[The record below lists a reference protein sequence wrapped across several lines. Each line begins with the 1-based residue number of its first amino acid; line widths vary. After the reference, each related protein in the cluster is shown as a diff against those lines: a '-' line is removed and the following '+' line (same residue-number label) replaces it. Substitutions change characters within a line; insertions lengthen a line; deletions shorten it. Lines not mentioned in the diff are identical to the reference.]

1 MKIKKIIILSFFALF
16 LITSCGD
23 KDKIEENVL
32 VESKKNMS
40 QIFNLKT
47 TTGKDI
53 IINVKK
59 EGWEFK
65 GLENKVILLNFFGTW
80 CPPCKAEIPHLNSI
94 RSKLKKD
101 FEILGIDLGQRGGGL
116 NSEKHIQDFIQEF
129 NVTYPIILGKK
140 TKKLFTTVSDL
151 NPSGAIPFMVLFNK
165 KGQYV
170 QYYIGLKPEEM
181 LFHDINAAIK
191 MN

>member
-1 MKIKKIIILSFFALF
+1 MKIKKITILSFFALL
-16 LITSCGD
+16 LITGCGD

-32 VESKKNMS
+32 SESKKNMT
-40 QIFNLKT
+40 QTFNLKT

-53 IINVKK
+53 TINVKK

-80 CPPCKAEIPHLNSI
+80 CPPCRMDIPHLNSI

-101 FEILGIDLGQRGGGL
+101 FEILGIDLGPRGGGF
-116 NSEKHIQDFIQEF
+116 NSEKHVKDFIQEF
-129 NVTYPIILGKK
+129 NVTYPIISGEN
-140 TKKLFTTVSDL
+140 TKELLATLSEL
-151 NPSGAIPFMVLFNK
+151 NPSASIPFMVLFNK
-165 KGQYV
+165 KGQKV
-170 QYYIGLKPEEM
+170 QYYIGMQPEEM
-181 LFHDINAAIK
+181 LFHDISATIK